1 MRVNESP
8 EDDLEMDIP
17 TVCEDCVGRLQL
29 TETQS
34 LEERWVP
41 SDEWDVSLHEL
52 ERSASEGCAICKIHL
67 EAVSSEGQREL
78 LANLPE
84 ISVVASEKSVVINHM
99 WLAKGELMMDLS
111 DLTRLMVSDKP
122 YDVFAHPGDPA
133 ADRISNRREK
143 PPKTGIETM
152 NKVKDWIKHCTA
164 GHDHART
171 TRCGPFA
178 GAELPPRV
186 IEVSGDDDASIHV
199 KLVEPES
206 GSHARYVALS
216 YCWGP
221 AQYNTLTTI
230 EANYHQHCL
239 EIPVAKTA
247 KTLRDAMLVTRQLG
261 LQYLWIDALCI
272 IQDSDSDKDLQ
283 ISKMRS
289 IFENAFIT
297 IVAAAGENASS
308 GFLEM
313 PTQQNDIAFQLPYRH
328 PEDEEGSMGTIYAI
342 EADTKQSM
350 KDQPINLRA
359 WTLEERLL
367 SRRKIIYFEDRV
379 AWECYDISLADSGEI
394 ENMGDDMR
402 IPARILHAGDARFT
416 SGPFTADELEWAVHT
431 EWLKNIEWYT
441 TRELTRPSDK
451 LRAVG
456 GIAQKYQTVLQV
468 EYLAG
473 LWQGHVLA
481 GLLWRRIVDNEGDS
495 LRARPAKYRA
505 PSWSW
510 ASIDGKIEYSWPD
523 REEGSLEVARLGHAA
538 SIATKLKPDIVVASV
553 QLSSPNRAFGGV
565 VGGILIVDGMVK
577 WVQGQLRGST
587 YGELGRTL
595 SLALYSGR
603 DRGPA
608 VPGNIDEG
616 FLECWPYAE
625 GALIAGN
632 VELCL
637 LGLTGAA
644 EDTTVNDMYSKNT
657 TFVIRGI
664 LLVGKSEG
672 RFARIGLFEMWDH
685 GFDRLLGGFKRQRL
699 EIE

>member
-1 MRVNESP
+1 MNS
-8 EDDLEMDIP
+8 
-17 TVCEDCVGRLQL
+17 
-29 TETQS
+29 
-34 LEERWVP
+34 
-41 SDEWDVSLHEL
+41 
-52 ERSASEGCAICKIHL
+52 K
-67 EAVSSEGQREL
+67 GQQVKDARY
-78 LANLPE
+78 ARY
-84 ISVVASEKSVVINHM
+84 ISVTSEKSVVINHM

-111 DLTRLMVSDKP
+111 DLTRPMGRIIL
-122 YDVFAHPGDPA
+122 GDPA

-152 NKVKDWIKHCTA
+152 NKIKDWIKHCTA
-164 GHDHART
+164 GDDHART
-171 TRCGPFA
+171 TRCGPFT

-186 IEVSGDDDASIHV
+186 IEVSGDDDASLHV

-221 AQYNTLTTI
+221 AQYNTPTTI
-230 EANYHQHCL
+230 EANYHQHRL
-239 EIPVAKTA
+239 EIPIAKTA

-261 LQYLWIDALCI
+261 LRYLWIDALCI

-283 ISKMRS
+283 ISKIRS

-297 IVAAAGENASS
+297 IMAAAGENASS
-308 GFLEM
+308 GFLDM
-313 PTQQNDIAFQLPYRH
+313 PTQQNNIAFQLPYRH
-328 PEDEEGSMGTIYAI
+328 PEDEEGNMGTIYAI
-342 EADTKQSM
+342 EADTKRSM

-379 AWECYDISLADSGEI
+379 AWEGYDISLADSGEI

-441 TRELTRPSDK
+441 MRELTRPSDK

-456 GIAQKYQTVLQV
+456 GIAQKYQTMFQV
-468 EYLAG
+468 EYLAD
-473 LWQGHVLA
+473 
-481 GLLWRRIVDNEGDS
+481 I
-495 LRARPAKYRA
+495 
-505 PSWSW
+505 
-510 ASIDGKIEYSWPD
+510 ID
-523 REEGSLEVARLGHAA
+523 
-538 SIATKLKPDIVVASV
+538 ASV

-595 SLALYSGR
+595 SLALYSDGYR
-603 DRGPA
+603 DPA

-616 FLECWPYAE
+616 FLECWPDAE
-625 GALIAGN
+625 GALSADD
-632 VELCL
+632 VKLCL

-644 EDTTVNDMYSKNT
+644 EDTTANDLYSKST

-664 LLVGKSEG
+664 LLVDKGGG

-685 GFDRLLGGFKRQRL
+685 DFDRLLGGFTMQRL